1 MNNYKKLGVSA
12 LAGTLASL
20 TAMQA
25 ANAGAIDLTG
35 SIDLSYVS
43 NDTDESSGNPYG
55 MSKDFTLGG
64 SGEMDNGY
72 SWSYFTNYADGTIG

>member
-25 ANAGAIDLTG
+25 ANAGAIDVTG
-35 SIDLSYVS
+35 SIDLSYV
-43 NDTDESSGNPYG
+43 GRG
-55 MSKDFTLGG
+55 LRR
-64 SGEMDNGY
+64 
-72 SWSYFTNYADGTIG
+72 SYW

>member
-25 ANAGAIDLTG
+25 ANALQGAAYHCEGRKFTPTWNG
-35 SIDLSYVS
+35 SAQTWHQFREDVKWWL
-43 NDTDESSGNPYG
+43 EG
-55 MSKDFTLGG
+55 
-64 SGEMDNGY
+64 
-72 SWSYFTNYADGTIG
+72 